1 MKMAA
6 YGFTIPGLLIF
17 GWKVPAGT
25 MVYICTTN
33 FISLLVAYVLS
44 FNRAKTFFKIPIPTD
59 AEIKLIQESSAK
71 APSLI
76 SKYQAKREEKKK
88 LKIDQTKER
97 EYNEAG
103 KQLPVRTY
111 KRNPKLSG
119 DPPK

>member
-1 MKMAA
+1 MKMVA

-33 FISLLVAYVLS
+33 FISLLVAYLLS
-44 FNRAKTFFKIPIPTD
+44 FNRAKAFFKIPIPTD
-59 AEIKLIQESSAK
+59 AEIKLIKESSAK
-71 APSLI
+71 APSVI
-76 SKYQAKREEKKK
+76 TKFQSKQEERKKI
-88 LKIDQTKER
+88 KIDQAKQR
-97 EYNEAG
+97 EYDEAG

-111 KRNPKLSG
+111 KRNPKLN

>member
-1 MKMAA
+1 MVA

-17 GWKVPAGT
+17 GLNVPAGT

-33 FISLLVAYVLS
+33 FISLLVAYILS
-44 FNRAKTFFKIPIPTD
+44 FNRAKAFFRIPIPTD
-59 AEIKLIQESSAK
+59 AEIKLIKESSAK
-71 APSLI
+71 APSLF
-76 SKYQAKREEKKK
+76 SKFQSKREENKKIKIYQAKEK
-88 LKIDQTKER
+88 

-111 KRNPKLSG
+111 KRNPKLN